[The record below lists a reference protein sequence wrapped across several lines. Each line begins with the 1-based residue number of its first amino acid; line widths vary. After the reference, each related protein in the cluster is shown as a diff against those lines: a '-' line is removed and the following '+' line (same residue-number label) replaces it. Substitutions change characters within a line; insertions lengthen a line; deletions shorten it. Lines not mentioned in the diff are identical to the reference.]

1 MIAFLSVVVVG
12 CECDDLYALLHFH
25 CTWEMGKRRG
35 RSSGLLRGWRANGGF
50 VWRIPQTGTI
60 ESLFSSYFVMD
71 ISIGK
76 RLLLQPHKMR
86 ARSGTAPQRNTKAS
100 PPPRPIRFLLFRLL
114 LSSSPFT
121 FATPGSSH
129 AILPNRK
136 IELEGTKKKKGK
148 KEKEIWQSC
157 EVGTEKWP
165 RIVLFGRVFA
175 TLTLLTGPG
184 IFIQTWTGLQ
194 SRCVW
199 TIVSKNK

>member
-148 KEKEIWQSC
+148 KERNVTIMWSRDGKIAPDSSLWSC
-157 EVGTEKWP
+157 VCYSHAPHRSRYFHPDMNWSTEP
-165 RIVLFGRVFA
+165 V
-175 TLTLLTGPG
+175 
-184 IFIQTWTGLQ
+184 
-194 SRCVW
+194 CVDNCFQ
-199 TIVSKNK
+199 K